1 MSKVYVVGLG
11 PGNKEYILPK
21 AISTLK
27 KCDLIIGFR
36 RAIESIE
43 FLTKNKKIVN
53 SLKEI
58 LNIIKTNNDKNIG
71 IVASGDPC
79 FYGITGYL
87 SKNINID
94 LEIIPGV
101 SSFQYLMSKISMP
114 WQGAYLGSMHGRK
127 EEFLNSVKENDISI
141 WLTDNK
147 NTPSE
152 LCKILIVNSIDAVIY
167 VGENLSYDDEKIIVG
182 KTSDIVNM
190 TFSDLCVVVIK
201 R

>member
-1 MSKVYVVGLG
+1 MSKVYIVGLG
-11 PGNKEYILPK
+11 PGNKDYILPK
-21 AISTLK
+21 AISTLE

-36 RAIESIE
+36 RAIKSIE
-43 FLTKNKKIVN
+43 FLKKNKKIVN

-58 LNIIKTNNDKNIG
+58 LSIIKTNNYNNIG

-79 FYGITGYL
+79 FYGITVYL
-87 SKNINID
+87 SKNVNID
-94 LEIIPGV
+94 LEIIPGI

-127 EEFLNSVKENDISI
+127 EEFLNSVKKNDISI

-152 LCKILIVNSIDAVIY
+152 LCKILIANSIDAVIY
-167 VGENLSYDDEKIIVG
+167 VGENLSYDDEKIIDG

-190 TFSDLCVVVIK
+190 TFSELCVVVIK